1 MNHVVELALFLHLL
15 AVVVWVGGMFFAH
28 LCLRPAVADIAPQMR
43 MPLWLGVLHR
53 FFTWVAVC
61 IGVIL
66 ISGGFLMSRF
76 GGGGQS
82 PWPVQA
88 MTGFG
93 VMMMLIFGHLRFA
106 LFPRLRRAVQAEKW
120 QDGAKALAGIR
131 MMVTIN
137 LVLGVCTIAFGVL
150 GLV

>member
-1 MNHVVELALFLHLL
+1 MNHVVEVALFLHLI
-15 AVVVWVGGMFFAH
+15 AVVVWVGGMFFSH
-28 LCLRPAVADIAPQMR
+28 MCLRPAVADIAPQMR
-43 MPLWLGVLHR
+43 LPLWEAVLKR

-61 IGVIL
+61 IGLLL

-76 GGGGQS
+76 GSAPS

-88 MTGFG
+88 MLGFG
-93 VMMMLIFGHLRFA
+93 VVMMLIFGHLRFA

-137 LVLGVCTIAFGVL
+137 LVIGVFTIAFGVL